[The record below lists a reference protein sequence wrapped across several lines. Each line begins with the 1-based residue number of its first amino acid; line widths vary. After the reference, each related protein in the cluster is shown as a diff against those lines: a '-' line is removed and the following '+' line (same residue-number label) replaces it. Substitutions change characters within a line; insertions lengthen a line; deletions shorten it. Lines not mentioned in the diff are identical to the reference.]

1 MSRNASGSYSLPV
14 PETPFLTRTVINST
28 DMNNVMSDI
37 GTELTD
43 SLSRSGKG
51 AMTAPLQLPD
61 GSSAAP
67 SLTFNSDTDTGL
79 YRVGAN
85 TLGFAAGG
93 AVKAELSTSQL
104 LTVDGAL
111 ATPALS
117 FISDTNTGVY
127 RAGADDLRIVA
138 GGVAIATATTKL
150 SIAAATAA
158 TGGTRQ
164 DALSLTNGDLDL
176 SAVAYPTSTT
186 AVSNRLTPANLCK
199 AWVVFQIV
207 GGGGSSFTVTVQA
220 AFNITSVAFTS
231 STTFTV
237 TFASAFSSAT
247 SYGPVGQVLNGL
259 IAGGDQLLVNP
270 TTRNTTTMVAGITA
284 SKTGGA
290 VNLNA
295 SSDTFQV
302 MIVFFGNQ

>member
-164 DALSLTNGDLDL
+164 DALSLTNGDLDM
-176 SAVAYPTSTT
+176 SGVAYPTSTT
-186 AVSNRLTPANLCK
+186 AMSNRVTPMNVAKVIARIAIN
-199 AWVVFQIV
+199 
-207 GGGGSSFTVTVQA
+207 GGGGSSFSASIVSG
-220 AFNITSVAFTS
+220 FNLTSVTRTSATDFTI
-231 STTFTV
+231 
-237 TFASAFSSAT
+237 TFASSFANANYIPLGIVLGTQGWTFMVNTFNTGSLVGTLYNTGTNVDLDASAI
-247 SYGPVGQVLNGL
+247 GPTIVLVIFGQ
-259 IAGGDQLLVNP
+259 Q
-270 TTRNTTTMVAGITA
+270 
-284 SKTGGA
+284 
-290 VNLNA
+290 
-295 SSDTFQV
+295 
-302 MIVFFGNQ
+302 